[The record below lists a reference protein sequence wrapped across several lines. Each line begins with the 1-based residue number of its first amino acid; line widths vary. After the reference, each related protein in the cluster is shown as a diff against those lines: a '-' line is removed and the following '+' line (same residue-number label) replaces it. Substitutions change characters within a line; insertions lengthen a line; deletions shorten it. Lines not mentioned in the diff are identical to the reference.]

1 MRSCHNL
8 SFIIP
13 GKTSLEGCYWFK
25 LETDTRCSLE
35 ILDQYDKSIKT
46 KSQKIVGL
54 ILMFVEVIGVKTV
67 KWDLPFILNMV
78 DIWSEYNI

>member
-1 MRSCHNL
+1 MRSSHNL

-13 GKTSLEGCYWFK
+13 GKIFLEGCYWFK

-78 DIWSEYNI
+78 DIWSECNI